1 MKKLTFAICLTAALS
16 APAIAQTCK
25 TDSIAPTQKAGQ
37 FLDNEDGTVTDIVN
51 GLVWSKCS
59 LGQTFADNSCTG
71 SPTHIHSWQ
80 EALTITENNKDYLG
94 TTGWRLPN
102 IKELSS
108 LVERSCTAPSINL
121 EAFPST
127 PLGVYWSNTFDAKGT
142 NSASGIKALIVDFT
156 DGSEFL
162 KDVNTHRLVRLVKQ
176 L

>member
-1 MKKLTFAICLTAALS
+1 MKKITLAICLTSALS